1 MSKPWKGIFVI
12 VVTPFTASQE
22 LDEESLRKE
31 VRFCIEAGAAG
42 LVGPANASEFPL
54 LSDDERRRW
63 LEIVVGETAGQI
75 PVVAATTSG
84 HAMPAIELSR
94 FAQRIG
100 ADGIMAM
107 PPHIAH
113 FGPEGCY
120 DYYARLSAALSIP
133 ICIQNYIGPLG
144 TPMSPQLLTRMC
156 LELPQVQYIKEETLP
171 EPRQLGITVEAAG
184 DACKGVFGGQ
194 GGIYLIDEFRR
205 GAAGNMP
212 ACQATDVQ
220 VKMWSLLEA
229 GDEDG
234 ARALFDQILPL
245 INYERLYGVAV
256 YKEVLYRRGIFTTRV
271 SRYPGADL
279 DDHDRREIDAIWR
292 GVEPLF
298 TV

>member
-12 VVTPFTASQE
+12 VVTPFTAAQE

-63 LEIVVGETAGQI
+63 LEIVVGETAGQVPI
-75 PVVAATTSG
+75 VAATTAG
-84 HAMPAIELSR
+84 HALPAIELSR
-94 FAQRIG
+94 FAERIG
-100 ADGIMAM
+100 ANGIMAM
-107 PPHIAH
+107 PPHVAH
-113 FGPEGCY
+113 FDTTGCY
-120 DYYARLSAALSIP
+120 DYYAKLSAALRIP
-133 ICIQNYIGPLG
+133 ICIQNYIGPVG
-144 TPMSPQLLTRMC
+144 TPMSPELLARMC
-156 LELPQVQYIKEETLP
+156 RELPQVQYIKEETLP
-171 EPRQLGITVEAAG
+171 EPRQLGITVEVAG
-184 DACKGVFGGQ
+184 DACRGVFGGQ

-205 GAAGNMP
+205 GAVGNMP

-220 VKMWSLLEA
+220 VRMWSLLEA

-234 ARALFDQILPL
+234 ARKLFNQILPL

-256 YKEVLYRRGIFTTRV
+256 YKEVLYRRGIFATRV
-271 SRYPGADL
+271 SRYPGAEL